1 MFMNRGQGTIE
12 YLVILGVIIL
22 IGLVVV
28 GLSTNF
34 LEQTEQINTSTS
46 RVDSSIGITGI
57 SITENVLDSSGNGAV
72 TLQNTS
78 NDQITLTKITV
89 DGVDNNYSRI
99 ILRGDNATLLLNNL
113 SCTCLAGE
121 TSKTC
126 TYTFYFI
133 QNGVATIK
141 TKTLTANC
149 SGNFGGGGGA
159 VPPTITDDT
168 GPVITCLLQQM
179 VINKQV
185 LAQQHLVFLLAMHQQ
200 FLLVR

>member
-121 TSKTC
+121 TSARYALTPSTLYKT
-126 TYTFYFI
+126 
-133 QNGVATIK
+133 A
-141 TKTLTANC
+141 
-149 SGNFGGGGGA
+149 
-159 VPPTITDDT
+159 
-168 GPVITCLLQQM
+168 LQQS
-179 VINKQV
+179 KQK
-185 LAQQHLVFLLAMHQQ
+185 H
-200 FLLVR
+200 